1 MTTTGGVVMK
11 FTALFA
17 AATLALTG
25 VAHAADMDCCKDGK
39 CTCCQKKDEQGKDP
53 NKDMKH

>member
-1 MTTTGGVVMK
+1 MK

-25 VAHAADMDCCKDGK
+25 VAPAADMDCCKDGK
-39 CTCCQKKDEQGKDP
+39 CACCQKKDEQGKDP
-53 NKDMKH
+53 HKDVKH